1 MSPLFSISSY
11 NYQAQSPA
19 ESSSQQTPP
28 QDYKMT
34 VTVAEAM
41 KTMVTSVMDLVME
54 SNAMRLAMI
63 ISGIVFTQTSV
74 LNFVYFL
81 GSVQGLLG

>member
-1 MSPLFSISSY
+1 M
-11 NYQAQSPA
+11 
-19 ESSSQQTPP
+19 
-28 QDYKMT
+28 M

-41 KTMVTSVMDLVME
+41 ETMVTSVMDLVME